1 MVNTKDVDEYL
12 ASWEQF
18 KEYCD
23 KKAKDR
29 CKLNSY
35 SWHKL
40 SEFHLEE
47 YLKKIESPFG
57 FLFRAKMFR
66 PDVFKQRSEMRRM
79 YYKCLYDRQ
88 KSFIGNIE
96 ERGME

>member
-1 MVNTKDVDEYL
+1 MVSTSDIDEFL

-18 KEYCD
+18 KQYCD

-29 CKLNSY
+29 CKLNTY
-35 SWHKL
+35 SWKKL

-47 YLKKIESPFG
+47 FLKKVESPFG

-66 PDVFKQRSEMRRM
+66 PEVFRQRAEMRKM
-79 YYKCLYDRQ
+79 YYKELYARQ
-88 KSFIGNIE
+88 QNFMGNIRTGSAE
-96 ERGME
+96 